1 MENNIAIYQSIIAEV
16 KEIISV
22 GRGAARRI

>member
-1 MENNIAIYQSIIAEV
+1 MENNIAIYQSIIADV
-16 KEIISV
+16 KEIISA